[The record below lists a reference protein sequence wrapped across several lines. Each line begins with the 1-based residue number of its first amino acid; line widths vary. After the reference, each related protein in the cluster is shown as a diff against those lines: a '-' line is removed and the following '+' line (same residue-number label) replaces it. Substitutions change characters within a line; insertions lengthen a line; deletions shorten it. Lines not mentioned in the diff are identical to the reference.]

1 MPALF
6 LNRADAG
13 RQLAARLN
21 DLRGQPEVVV
31 LGLPRGGVP
40 VAHEVA
46 RTLGAPLDVFI
57 VRKIGVPAE
66 PELAMGAVASGGVR
80 VVNTE
85 VVRMLGIERRVF
97 DQVTEAEQ
105 RELTRREQR
114 YRQGRPFPPLR
125 GTTVVLVDDGVA
137 TGSTMRAAVLA
148 LRQHEPATII
158 VATPV
163 MSLSARAALEKV
175 ADRCVFIATPEPFY
189 GVAAWY
195 RDFTQTTDEE
205 VDALLAERAGTPPD
219 QALAG
224 NPV

>member
-6 LNRADAG
+6 LNRTEAG
-13 RQLAARLN
+13 RQLAAKLT

-46 RTLGAPLDVFI
+46 RGLGAPLDVFV
-57 VRKIGVPAE
+57 VRKIGVPGE
-66 PELAMGAVASGGVR
+66 PELAMGAVASGGAR

-97 DQVTEAEQ
+97 DQVTEVEQ
-105 RELTRREQR
+105 RELARREQR
-114 YRQGRPFPPLR
+114 YRQGRPFPSLL
-125 GTTVVLVDDGVA
+125 GATVVLVDDGVA

-148 LRQHEPATII
+148 LRHHEPAAI
-158 VATPV
+158 VAAAPV

-175 ADRCVFIATPEPFY
+175 ADRCVFVATPEPFY

-195 RDFTQTTDEE
+195 QDFTQTTDEE
-205 VDALLAERAGTPPD
+205 VDAVLAESGTTPPNP
-219 QALAG
+219 ALAG

>member
-1 MPALF
+1 MSALF
-6 LNRADAG
+6 LNRTEAG
-13 RQLAARLN
+13 RQLAARLAE
-21 DLRGQPEVVV
+21 LRSQPEVIV

-46 RTLGAPLDVFI
+46 RALGAPLDIFT

-105 RELTRREQR
+105 RELARREER

-125 GTTVVLVDDGVA
+125 GATVVLVDDGVA

-163 MSLSARAALEKV
+163 MSLSAKAALEQV
-175 ADRCVFIATPEPFY
+175 ADRCVFVATPEPFF

-205 VDALLAERAGTPPD
+205 VDALLAARAGTPPD